1 MPIDGGGGRSYVLG
15 RECRLTIEGREIK
28 GASDVALRN
37 VNSTI
42 DGTYFNAN
50 VQSTIPVS
58 WNLEISFSC
67 PDMDDAQYVRSM
79 RWKQVGKYF
88 IPRVVTVEMEGGVF
102 DQAVYRNDGW
112 GAVTYIPYIIH
123 EIESDEPVNGA
134 VIPRFTLRRWAGET
148 RDVQ

>member
-28 GASDVALRN
+28 GASDVARRN

-50 VQSTIPVS
+50 VQATIPVLS
-58 WNLEISFSC
+58 DVEISFSC

-79 RWKQVGKYF
+79 RWKKVGKYF

-102 DQAVYRNDGW
+102 DQDVYRNDGW
-112 GAVTYIPYIIH
+112 NGSAEYPYIIH

-134 VIPRFTLRRWAGET
+134 VIPRFTLRRWNGET
-148 RDVQ
+148 RNVQ